1 MRSASMSS
9 RSTPCCF
16 PRICVHLRWQVF
28 LASGIGPNGKGDN
41 SVVVFAP
48 SRATLPSR
56 LIVDPELSPLDL
68 AIAPN
73 SNIVVSSQHPFGAP
87 NAVTSLREYDAAD
100 AHLVRIFSAKGS
112 AKFRKPRGL
121 RFGPD
126 GNLLRRAG
134 RGASSECLGITVR
147 LPRLRG
153 QALAFFSNKRSSL
166 IARAREVPN
175 SRWKSS
181 LILRERY
188 SATDRISASAES
200 KWTMGR
206 NAQTSEEGRERF
218 YQPQIGSAILD
229 LSRDR
234 LQFYV
239 HSLSGGVRRDSRVS
253 GGRCGHSPFGPGVV
267 RRLWSSTSRG

>member
-1 MRSASMSS
+1 
-9 RSTPCCF
+9 
-16 PRICVHLRWQVF
+16 VF

-73 SNIVVSSQHPFGAP
+73 SNIVVFSQHPFDAP

-126 GNLLRRAG
+126 GNLYCVAQDDVRA
-134 RGASSECLGITVR
+134 V
-147 LPRLRG
+147 
-153 QALAFFSNKRSSL
+153 N
-166 IARAREVPN
+166 V
-175 SRWKSS
+175 
-181 LILRERY
+181 
-188 SATDRISASAES
+188 
-200 KWTMGR
+200 
-206 NAQTSEEGRERF
+206 
-218 YQPQIGSAILD
+218 
-229 LSRDR
+229 
-234 LQFYV
+234 
-239 HSLSGGVRRDSRVS
+239 
-253 GGRCGHSPFGPGVV
+253 
-267 RRLWSSTSRG
+267 